1 MGYYYTLEGRRYREG
16 TDHHYLIV
24 ELSPIVPSKV
34 ATAHRK
40 LPSVGANK
48 TRVGIAAFTCPGFC
62 PGFCPYLPEGSYSVI
77 VIIATHRYCH
87 VENERR

>member
-40 LPSVGANK
+40 YHPWEQ
-48 TRVGIAAFTCPGFC
+48 TR
-62 PGFCPYLPEGSYSVI
+62 LE
-77 VIIATHRYCH
+77 
-87 VENERR
+87 

>member
-40 LPSVGANK
+40 YHP
-48 TRVGIAAFTCPGFC
+48 
-62 PGFCPYLPEGSYSVI
+62 
-77 VIIATHRYCH
+77 
-87 VENERR
+87 